1 MYQITHLVY
10 ACPISITTAVFSPAA
25 RLSINDAIN
34 KNLKKEKIG
43 VLITKQQAK
52 LKVNMSIYRHLNIQY
67 RDLDYQQYSSSQTPK
82 LSKSISN
89 HLRNSNKEK
98 TFDNQQ
104 KTIR

>member
-34 KNLKKEKIG
+34 KNLKKEKID

-67 RDLDYQQYSSSQTPK
+67 CRRKKTR
-82 LSKSISN
+82 LSTIFFVSN
-89 HLRNSNKEK
+89 TKIKQINIQSPLKFK
-98 TFDNQQ
+98 
-104 KTIR
+104 